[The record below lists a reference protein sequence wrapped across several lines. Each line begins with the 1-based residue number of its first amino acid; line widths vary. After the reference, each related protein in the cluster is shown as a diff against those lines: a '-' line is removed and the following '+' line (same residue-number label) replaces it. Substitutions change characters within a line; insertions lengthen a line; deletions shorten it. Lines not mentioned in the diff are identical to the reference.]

1 MKPTVPA
8 KYGTCL
14 STKMLK
20 AQIVNLGH
28 INQCD
33 QDIGALIL
41 ERDEIL
47 VEQVS
52 VHHPASSV
60 PQTWTP

>member
-1 MKPTVPA
+1 MST

-14 STKMLK
+14 STEILK

-28 INQCD
+28 IKQCD

-47 VEQVS
+47 VE
-52 VHHPASSV
+52 
-60 PQTWTP
+60 